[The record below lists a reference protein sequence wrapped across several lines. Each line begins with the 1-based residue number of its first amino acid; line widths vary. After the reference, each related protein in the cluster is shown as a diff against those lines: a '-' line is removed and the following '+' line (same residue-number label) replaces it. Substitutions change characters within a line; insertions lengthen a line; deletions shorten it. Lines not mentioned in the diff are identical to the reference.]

1 MLTIT
6 RKPDYA
12 TAGAENRVYLHD
24 EATNTMVF
32 RSAHTTYQLALA
44 ELRNCLQA
52 GYTGMA
58 ELHNRNSVYRF
69 TLQHGAYGT
78 AHGTLVREKIR

>member
-1 MLTIT
+1 MLIP
-6 RKPDYA
+6 RKPSYEKN
-12 TAGAENRVYLHD
+12 GAENRVYLYD
-24 EATNTMVF
+24 ATTSKLVF

-44 ELRNCLQA
+44 ELRDCLQA
-52 GYTGMA
+52 GYTSMA

-78 AHGTLVREKIR
+78 AHGTLLREKIR